1 MRESVH
7 VIEGPTEIR
16 IYCANRLVAVI
27 YTEKADVWVD
37 ERCDFIVKKLSESL
51 VREDEIRD

>member
-1 MRESVH
+1 MYEVRE
-7 VIEGPTEIR
+7 PTEIR

-37 ERCDFIVKKLSESL
+37 ERCEIVEKKLSEPL
-51 VREDEIRD
+51 VSGDEIRD

>member
-1 MRESVH
+1 MRENVH

-37 ERCDFIVKKLSESL
+37 ERCEIIEKKLSKPL
-51 VREDEIRD
+51 VSGDEIRD